1 MFTFNGTVH
10 TFAVWVRRVP
20 GVAGADG
27 PAAGAGRHHPQ
38 SARPLPPP
46 RPTPL
51 PALPQQAGR
60 VSILYQHWPRNF
72 LIVENVV
79 FRPFS
84 SFCRFR
90 ICRTCDRD
98 VFYSNES
105 LCVIFGSFSAIA
117 KFVLPSAV
125 QKNPFLYFCL
135 GENYQNDR
143 EAGTQ
148 KTPFPLSESLLS

>member
-1 MFTFNGTVH
+1 MFTFNGTVPTY

-105 LCVIFGSFSAIA
+105 LYVIFR
-117 KFVLPSAV
+117 KLLRYRYKCVLPSAV
-125 QKNPFLYFCL
+125 QENPFFIFLFIRKL
-135 GENYQNDR
+135 
-143 EAGTQ
+143 T
-148 KTPFPLSESLLS
+148 K

>member
-1 MFTFNGTVH
+1 MFTFNGTVPTF

-38 SARPLPPP
+38 SAGSLPPP

-98 VFYSNES
+98 VFFLAMRTCTLFS
-105 LCVIFGSFSAIA
+105 GSFSAIA
-117 KFVLPSAV
+117 ISAYFQV
-125 QKNPFLYFCL
+125 PYRKILLLYFYL
-135 GENYQNDR
+135 FEN
-143 EAGTQ
+143 
-148 KTPFPLSESLLS
+148 